1 MLDIGRCD
9 YCGEFCATVGLRN
22 CEDFAFPNGWV
33 PTSVRDR
40 HRRLVERRYDC
51 AVEWRHLGPY
61 HDRWGR
67 ALTRCLHCGQ
77 GSPLAFADLELRDI
91 DHDGCATCLH
101 TLAGGLLLRRWRR
114 RDAWSR
120 VAPLAARARP
130 GGLTDAADRG
140 LVEAALHAYLRRPVP
155 VRWVPS
161 PAEVL
166 RQHETGAAGDPL
178 VTPLTLWTMF
188 LPSGTIPASEWDAG
202 ALRAAAGDEG
212 DDDLERALAAPGR
225 GHEALMRILR
235 GAAGPFV
242 VTRSEVVI
250 AERPLRV
257 LRDHQ
262 GWPHAET
269 GPALVWGDG
278 LTVHAWHGTTVP
290 AWMIEEPDRITPESI
305 DAERNIEVRRMLLD
319 RYGAD
324 RYVRASGA
332 TLVHEDETGR
342 LWRKTLGGEP
352 SWHRWRASRRSGEG
366 PDEAMFMVEVRNST
380 PEPDGTHRTYLLRVP
395 PSVSTAREAVA
406 WTFGLAARDYAPAVE
421 T

>member
-77 GSPLAFADLELRDI
+77 GSPSRSPTSSCGTSTMTAARPAS
-91 DHDGCATCLH
+91 H
-101 TLAGGLLLRRWRR
+101 AGGRPAAAAAVASARRVT
-114 RDAWSR
+114 R
-120 VAPLAARARP
+120 VAPLAARPAGRP
-130 GGLTDAADRG
+130 DGR
-140 LVEAALHAYLRRPVP
+140 RRPRP
-155 VRWVPS
+155 RRGGAAHTSGDPCRS
-161 PAEVL
+161 DGCHRPP
-166 RQHETGAAGDPL
+166 RCCDSTETGAAGGPL

-395 PSVSTAREAVA
+395 PSVITAREAVA